1 MRPMTNYSMKLLNL
15 DAVSQDAMSESQ
27 EELLGVVTVA
37 PTPKRGVVT
46 VAGTTA
52 VANEG
57 EGNREEGCTG
67 GHSSQELPTTLAHVV
82 ARAENSKLA
91 GNGSITSIKTS

>member
-1 MRPMTNYSMKLLNL
+1 MKKEYRSGRHCAYVDTTYAKISGLLQSEDDEAYDKLFDEVNL

-37 PTPKRGVVT
+37 PTPERGMVT

-52 VANEG
+52 V
-57 EGNREEGCTG
+57 
-67 GHSSQELPTTLAHVV
+67 S
-82 ARAENSKLA
+82 
-91 GNGSITSIKTS
+91 